1 MIMNKYSI
9 LIALAATLVGCGKD
23 VSTPEEWGDINIP
36 LDPSK
41 HYIHFDADINTRGA
55 LIEGNVLQDKFDV
68 LGYQYPGTWEAEKVF
83 ATPNVFDDTPQIV
96 EYQDGVFTYGE
107 PKVWTGNKYSFFAY
121 YPSDSSQITLTADQG
136 EPYIMYKLPSDNDPT
151 KLIDV
156 MTADYIDTGVAS
168 SASVALQFRHRLC
181 SVDVGARNYYEYN
194 HGGNPAT
201 ASKDV
206 YIEITNLTVRLTNIA
221 NEEAKIYLNH
231 NIPSEYPDQ
240 QAKASRVYDMVSV
253 NSPWAVPTYLVKPN
267 SASDRAIRLVTNSK
281 GENASSMILIPQTAL
296 VSGKLDITYRK
307 KYKINESLAD
317 DVADNWV
324 YLHDGDN
331 VNDFDFTPTDLDIN
345 FDKQLIEGRRYF
357 IELTFTSDAVSVNI
371 VAADEWNADR
381 NGDGKVDDKDNIY
394 YEFE

>member
-1 MIMNKYSI
+1 
-9 LIALAATLVGCGKD
+9 
-23 VSTPEEWGDINIP
+23 
-36 LDPSK
+36 
-41 HYIHFDADINTRGA
+41 
-55 LIEGNVLQDKFDV
+55 
-68 LGYQYPGTWEAEKVF
+68 
-83 ATPNVFDDTPQIV
+83 
-96 EYQDGVFTYGE
+96 
-107 PKVWTGNKYSFFAY
+107 
-121 YPSDSSQITLTADQG
+121 
-136 EPYIMYKLPSDNDPT
+136 
-151 KLIDV
+151 
-156 MTADYIDTGVAS
+156 
-168 SASVALQFRHRLC
+168 
-181 SVDVGARNYYEYN
+181 
-194 HGGNPAT
+194 
-201 ASKDV
+201 
-206 YIEITNLTVRLTNIA
+206 
-221 NEEAKIYLNH
+221 
-231 NIPSEYPDQ
+231 
-240 QAKASRVYDMVSV
+240 MVSV

-307 KYKINESLAD
+307 KYKIDESLAD

-357 IELTFTSDAVSVNI
+357 IELTFTSDAVSVNV

>member
-1 MIMNKYSI
+1 MKRFSI
-9 LIALAATLVGCGKD
+9 LISLFAVAMVGCNNE
-23 VSTPEEWGDINIP
+23 VNTPVEWGDTSVT

-55 LIEGNVLQDKFDV
+55 LIEGNVLQANFAV
-68 LGYQYPGTWEAEKVF
+68 LGYHYPGTWEAEKVF

-96 EYQDGVFTYGE
+96 EYQGGVFTYGE

-194 HGGNPAT
+194 HDGDPAT

-307 KYKINESLAD
+307 KYKTDESLAD

>member
-1 MIMNKYSI
+1 MKRFSI
-9 LIALAATLVGCGKD
+9 LISLFAVAMVGCNNE
-23 VSTPEEWGDINIP
+23 VNTPVEWGDTSVT

-55 LIEGNVLQDKFDV
+55 LIEGNVLQADFAV

-83 ATPNVFDDTPQIV
+83 ATPNVFDVAPQIV
-96 EYQDGVFTYGE
+96 RYEGGVFTYGD

-121 YPSDSSQITLTADQG
+121 YPSDSKQITLTTDQG

-194 HGGNPAT
+194 NDG

-307 KYKINESLAD
+307 KYKIDESLAD

-357 IELTFTSDAVSVNI
+357 IELTFTSDAVSVNV